1 MAIYNMIEALA
12 YDVYCVDSYLE
23 YAKKEKRKKLKSKMN
38 TLKESMVITSGDNYV
53 GASEPQLREK
63 MTNLFQRIENN
74 PGAPM
79 ANELENLNQIQKRY
93 AASKRV
99 LSGLENKYK
108 LLKKVNLKTKEE
120 YLKE

>member
-1 MAIYNMIEALA
+1 
-12 YDVYCVDSYLE
+12 
-23 YAKKEKRKKLKSKMN
+23 
-38 TLKESMVITSGDNYV
+38 
-53 GASEPQLREK
+53 
-63 MTNLFQRIENN
+63 
-74 PGAPM
+74 M
-79 ANELENLNQIQKRY
+79 ANELENLNQIQRRY